1 MIFPFWYHW
10 HHKNDYTQPLIFDDN
25 MSILQ
30 KIDAIL
36 AMIKDIDERLKALE
50 DKE

>member
-1 MIFPFWYHW
+1 MIYPFWYHW

-30 KIDAIL
+30 KIDAVL

-50 DKE
+50 DKG